1 MLFHPM
7 DYYFN
12 PSNNLKA
19 LHKVL
24 DYLHRTLQYVLP
36 FSLLPAIFPQ
46 TSILFL
52 TTFTTWTY
60 REGAGLICPEA
71 PQD

>member
-1 MLFHPM
+1 M

-24 DYLHRTLQYVLP
+24 VYLHITLQYVLP
-36 FSLLPAIFPQ
+36 FSFLPAIFPQ

-52 TTFTTWTY
+52 TTFTTCAY
-60 REGAGLICPEA
+60 REDAGLICTEA